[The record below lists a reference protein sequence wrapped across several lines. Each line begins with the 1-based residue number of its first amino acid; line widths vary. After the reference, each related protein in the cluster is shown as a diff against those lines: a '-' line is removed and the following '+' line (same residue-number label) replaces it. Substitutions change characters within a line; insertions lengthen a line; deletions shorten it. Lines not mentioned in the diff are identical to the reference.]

1 MSFYSICFSATG
13 RTKAVA
19 DFLCQTWG
27 ETFTFLDLSD
37 PSWTAPAPFT
47 DGDIC
52 LVTVPAYEGRVPA
65 PATER
70 LSQLKGNGAQA
81 ILVATFGNRAIDDT
95 LLELKNV
102 LESRGFQCRAA
113 LESVTE
119 HSILPQFGTGRP
131 DDADKAQLTD
141 FIRQIKDGLAAGTL
155 PQSVAV
161 PGKAPYAEMGGLPFK
176 PKGNKKCI
184 QCGLCAR
191 RCPAGAIPLNAP
203 PHHRQGQM
211 YQLYALYRH
220 LPHRGTEFPRPPYGG
235 GRCGHEKASLRPQ
248 RKRPLSK
255 LTAVGGRNTL
265 WPPFI
270 I

>member
-70 LSQLKGNGAQA
+70 LSQLKGNGAQ
-81 ILVATFGNRAIDDT
+81 AIDDT

-203 PHHRQGQM
+203 RTTGARNFPAPLMAVAGAAMKKHLSGHREN
-211 YQLYALYRH
+211 ALY
-220 LPHRGTEFPRPPYGG
+220 L
-235 GRCGHEKASLRPQ
+235 
-248 RKRPLSK
+248 
-255 LTAVGGRNTL
+255 N
-265 WPPFI
+265 
-270 I
+270 

>member
-37 PSWTAPAPFT
+37 PSWTTPAPFT
-47 DGDIC
+47 DGDTC

-102 LESRGFQCRAA
+102 LESRDFQCRAA

-203 PHHRQGQM
+203 RTTDKAKCINCMRCTAICPTGARNFPAPLMAVAGAAMKKHLSGHRKN
-211 YQLYALYRH
+211 ALY
-220 LPHRGTEFPRPPYGG
+220 L
-235 GRCGHEKASLRPQ
+235 
-248 RKRPLSK
+248 
-255 LTAVGGRNTL
+255 N
-265 WPPFI
+265 
-270 I
+270 